1 MITPRPPLGLRP
13 AKAAVGYPRNLRIHE
28 IACAMLR
35 YTVAG
40 ARIPIEWADELVSLA
55 DPARDLP
62 SINTSRHNGLQSLSD
77 ARTRVIQEVADELAQ
92 EKVRFLQGTVLR
104 MECAAREAC
113 AARTAWV
120 NKPWWRRAYDAI
132 RRPEILL

>member
-1 MITPRPPLGLRP
+1 MITNTPTGLRP
-13 AKAAVGYPRNLRIHE
+13 AKAAAGYPRNLRIHE

-40 ARIPIEWADELVSLA
+40 VRIPIEWVDELVSLT

-62 SINTSRHNGLQSLSD
+62 SINTSRFNGPHSWSD
-77 ARTRVIQEVADELAQ
+77 ARECTIREAAQREARAEMQREIREAREIRVAW
-92 EKVRFLQGTVLR
+92 
-104 MECAAREAC
+104 AAR
-113 AARTAWV
+113 
-120 NKPWWRRAYDAI
+120 PWWRRAYDAI